1 MNKSIFTPLSGAL
14 AQERVLEIVANNL
27 ANMNTAAFKGDTV
40 TFKLL
45 EAEPEKRYN
54 EPLPPANFKVN
65 FEEMMP
71 FRGNEMAYVGVAGV
85 HRDTTQGPA
94 KETGNA
100 ADIMI
105 EGKGLF
111 QVMTP
116 EGLRYT
122 RAGDFLLNPNGVL
135 VTQSGHPVLGEKGN
149 VIVRGNEFEVNRRGE
164 IYQDGELVDRLQL
177 FAPTDETQMERVGNN
192 YFHYNGPEEGLKLV
206 ENPSVMQGF
215 VEGSNVNA
223 IKNLTAMIIAH
234 RSFEAYAKA
243 VSNYDKV
250 MEKSSNNIG
259 EIRA

>member
-71 FRGNEMAYVGVAGV
+71 FRGNEMAYVGVADV
-85 HRDTTQGPA
+85 HRDTSQGPA

-100 ADIMI
+100 ADLMI
-105 EGKGLF
+105 DGKGLF

-149 VIVRGNEFEVNRRGE
+149 IVVRGSEFEVNRRGE
-164 IYQDGELVDRLQL
+164 VYQDGELVDRLQL
-177 FAPTDETQMERVGNN
+177 FSAANESNLERVGNN
-192 YFHYNGPEEGLKLV
+192 YFLYNGPEEGLKVV